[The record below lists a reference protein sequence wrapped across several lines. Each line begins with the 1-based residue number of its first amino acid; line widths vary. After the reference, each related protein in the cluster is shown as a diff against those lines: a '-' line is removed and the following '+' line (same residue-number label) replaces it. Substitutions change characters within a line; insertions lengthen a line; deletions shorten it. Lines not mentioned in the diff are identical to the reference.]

1 MIKTTPRYID
11 YSSVRWN
18 ATWCKRCFI
27 CVEAC
32 PQQALE
38 ITVEGV
44 VEIEGRCIIC
54 GLCERQCPDLAIEVI
69 GQPLQEQKNE
79 KAD

>member
-1 MIKTTPRYID
+1 MIKTGPKYID
-11 YSSVRWN
+11 YPSLRWN

-38 ITVEGV
+38 LTSDGV
-44 VEIEGRCIIC
+44 IEIADRCIRC
-54 GLCERQCPDLAIEVI
+54 GLCERQCPDLAIEVTA
-69 GQPLQEQKNE
+69 QPSKEQKNE
-79 KAD
+79 EAD

>member
-1 MIKTTPRYID
+1 MTKTTIKYVD
-11 YSSVRWN
+11 YPSIRWN
-18 ATWCKRCFI
+18 ATWCKLCFI

-38 ITVEGV
+38 ITVDGV
-44 VEIEGRCIIC
+44 VEIENRCIRC

-69 GQPLQEQKNE
+69 GQPPEE
-79 KAD
+79 EE

>member
-1 MIKTTPRYID
+1 MIRTLLKYVD
-11 YSSVRWN
+11 YPSLRWN

-38 ITVEGV
+38 LTSDGV
-44 VEIEGRCIIC
+44 IEIADRCIRC
-54 GLCERQCPDLAIEVI
+54 GLCERQCPDLAIEVTA
-69 GQPLQEQKNE
+69 QPSKEQKNE
-79 KAD
+79 EAD

>member
-1 MIKTTPRYID
+1 MITTTPRYID
-11 YSSVRWN
+11 YPSVRWN

-32 PQQALE
+32 TQQALE
-38 ITVEGV
+38 ITSDGV
-44 VEIEGRCIIC
+44 VEIEGRCIRC